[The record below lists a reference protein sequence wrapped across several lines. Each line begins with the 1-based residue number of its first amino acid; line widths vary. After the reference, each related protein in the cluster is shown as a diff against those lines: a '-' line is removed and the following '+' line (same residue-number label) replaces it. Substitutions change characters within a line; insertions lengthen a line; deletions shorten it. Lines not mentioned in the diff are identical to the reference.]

1 MMTVSASGVQT
12 MRDDGAK
19 MWEDN
24 KEQIK
29 AMVRTMMDQ
38 KFGS

>member
-1 MMTVSASGVQT
+1 
-12 MRDDGAK
+12 

-38 KFGS
+38 KFGSWDDG